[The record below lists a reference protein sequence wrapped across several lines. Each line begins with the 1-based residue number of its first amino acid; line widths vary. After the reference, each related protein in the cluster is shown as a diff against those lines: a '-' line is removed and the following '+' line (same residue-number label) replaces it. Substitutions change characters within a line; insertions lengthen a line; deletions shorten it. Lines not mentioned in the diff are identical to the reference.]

1 MNYIQNSVQ
10 IITKGLIK
18 PGHKIVIEYP
28 KVICMTNKAV
38 QKKINDAI
46 LFLVNKLYV
55 DQINQLVFLQGY
67 PQIPKMEVNGWYEI
81 KTNERGVLS
90 LSIGN
95 YTMAYPAAHGFTII
109 KSLTFDIQT
118 GRIYQLYNL
127 FKPESDYMEILSDI
141 ISKQIKERDIHLIN
155 EFKGIKTSDQDYYI
169 ADKALVIYFQLYEL
183 TAYAYGFP
191 YFPISVYEIQDI
203 IQEDTPLY
211 KMLYD

>member
-1 MNYIQNSVQ
+1 MNYIQDFVH
-10 IITKGLIK
+10 IITKRLVK
-18 PGHKIVIEYP
+18 PGYKVDIKYPMVIG
-28 KVICMTNKAV
+28 MTNQAV

-55 DQINQLVFLQGY
+55 DQVNQLVFIQGY
-67 PQIPKMEVNGWYEI
+67 PQIPKMEIAGRFEI

-90 LSIGN
+90 LSIDN
-95 YTMAYPAAHGFTII
+95 YTMAYPAAHGLTIS

-118 GRIYQLYNL
+118 GRIYQLYDL

-155 EFKGIKTSDQDYYI
+155 KFDGIKTSDQDYYI
-169 ADKALVIYFQLYEL
+169 ADKALVIYFQVYEL
-183 TAYAYGFP
+183 TAYVYGFP

-203 IQEDTPLY
+203 IKEDSLFY
-211 KMLYD
+211 KMLW